1 MNNITLTQIVKNN
14 PEETRQ
20 IVLNPKDILYVRSMR
35 GKTIVKKSYPTS
47 REYIVKET
55 EDEVKDMIEN
65 AYSDSQQPQY
75 DFNRDLSIT
84 IKLTDTEYKE
94 IEYSSD
100 EYDYIYYDDK
110 FLVIIKD
117 NIVLREISI
126 GKIICVSYNKKEQK

>member
-20 IVLNPKDILYVRSMR
+20 IIFDPEDISMRSIR
-35 GKTIVKKSYPTS
+35 GKTHVTKHYPIT

-55 EDEVKDMIEN
+55 EDEINDMIEN
-65 AYSDSQQPQY
+65 AYRDSQPPQY

-100 EYDYIYYDDK
+100 EYDYNYYDDN

-117 NIVLREISI
+117 NIVIREISI
-126 GKIICVSYNKKEQK
+126 GKIICVSYNNKEQK

>member
-20 IVLNPKDILYVRSMR
+20 IVLNPEDIYVHSIR
-35 GKTIVKKSYPTS
+35 GKTIVKKSYPIP

-55 EDEVKDMIEN
+55 EDEINDMIEN
-65 AYSDSQQPQY
+65 AYRDSQEPQY

-126 GKIICVSYNKKEQK
+126 GKIICVSYNNKEQK

>member
-14 PEETRQ
+14 PKETKQ
-20 IVLNPKDILYVRSMR
+20 IELNPEDISIYSKK
-35 GKTIVKKSYPTS
+35 GKTFITKHYPTR

-55 EDEVKDMIEN
+55 EDEIKDMIEN
-65 AYSDSQQPQY
+65 AYTESQPQY

-84 IKLTDTEYKE
+84 IKITDTKYKE

-100 EYDYIYYDDK
+100 EYDYIYYNDN

-117 NIVLREISI
+117 NIVIREISI
-126 GKIICVSYNKKEQK
+126 GKIIFVSYNKKQEK

>member
-14 PEETRQ
+14 PEETKQ
-20 IVLNPKDILYVRSMR
+20 IVVNPEDISVYSRK
-35 GKTIVKKSYPTS
+35 GKTFIKKYYPTK

-55 EDEVKDMIEN
+55 EDEINNMIEN
-65 AYSDSQQPQY
+65 AYAESQPPQY

-84 IKLTDTEYKE
+84 IKITDTEYKE

-100 EYDYIYYDDK
+100 EYDYIYYNDK

-117 NIVLREISI
+117 NIVIREISI
-126 GKIICVSYNKKEQK
+126 GKIIFISYNKKEEK

>member
-20 IVLNPKDILYVRSMR
+20 IVLNPEDIYVRSIR
-35 GKTIVKKSYPTS
+35 GKTIVKKSYPIP

-55 EDEVKDMIEN
+55 EDEINDMIEN

-126 GKIICVSYNKKEQK
+126 GKIICVSYNNKEQK